1 VVKKAGGKH
10 SCPKEGKELEQ
21 LFYKKMSLRKTDS
34 TGTIRRYKVQF

>member
-21 LFYKKMSLRKTDS
+21 LFYKKKCA
-34 TGTIRRYKVQF
+34 

>member
-21 LFYKKMSLRKTDS
+21 LFYKKYVLEKN
-34 TGTIRRYKVQF
+34 

>member
-21 LFYKKMSLRKTDS
+21 LFYKDVLEKN
-34 TGTIRRYKVQF
+34 

>member
-21 LFYKKMSLRKTDS
+21 LFYKKNVLEKN
-34 TGTIRRYKVQF
+34 